1 MFKRNCFYWLFF
13 FVFGLVVISCA
24 TKQEKFINN
33 FADFVSDLEISVN
46 DLTQEDW
53 EYLDDEFDGFFE
65 EYKEMS
71 NSFTKEQQKE
81 IGRLF
86 AKYTRLRILA
96 IGEALDNYSGLVD
109 GYLGE
114 LFGDSPDHDLESN
127 DVEDGNIKNQP
138 TAYNTEEGANSN
150 NSPDW
155 QEWEED
161 PAENFD
167 EYVNSIP
174 TY

>member
-1 MFKRNCFYWLFF
+1 MFNRNCFYLLFF
-13 FVFGLVVISCA
+13 FVLELVIASCA
-24 TKQEKFINN
+24 TKQEKYIDH
-33 FADFVSDLEISVN
+33 FADFVSDLEVSVN

-53 EYLDDEFDGFFE
+53 EFLDDEVEGFFE
-65 EYKEMS
+65 EYNKMS

-109 GYLGE
+109 GYFGE

-127 DVEDGNIKNQP
+127 DVEGDNIKNQM
-138 TAYNTEEGANSN
+138 TGCNTEEGG
-150 NSPDW
+150 
-155 QEWEED
+155 
-161 PAENFD
+161 AENFKAVD
-167 EYVNSIP
+167 EIIQN
-174 TY
+174 